1 MTAATAR
8 GDNGVLTELGIK
20 GRLAKL
26 PATRTEVPDGKGLG
40 LYLVIQ
46 PSGAVSWALRYR
58 AEGTSRKLTLGR
70 YPALGL
76 AMARKRAAEA
86 LGEVAVGKDPAR
98 AKTAA
103 RAAAKAETDRIE
115 RVVELFVERYAKSKT
130 RDWRETE
137 RMLIKEVAG
146 RWKGK
151 RLSEITRSQVNA
163 MLDEIVDRGAPI
175 RANRVFA
182 QLRKMCKWAIG
193 RGIIE
198 RSPCDGVTPPSQEN
212 KRERVLDD
220 GEIKRVWEAAEALAW
235 PFGPIVKL
243 VLLTGARRDEVAGM
257 RWSEINL
264 RERSWTIPKERSKN
278 DRAHMIP
285 LSDTAIAVLESLPRI
300 GDRVDFVFSTT
311 GRTAV
316 SGFSRM
322 KANIDAAIAERLR
335 EEAAARGDE
344 PNAMPDW
351 ILHDLRRTL
360 ATNLQKLGVRLE
372 VTEAVLNHV
381 SGSRAGVVGVY
392 QRHDWAAEKRQ
403 ALDAW
408 ARRLGAIVRREGTSN
423 VVEMRAGQN
432 DREEVEAKTRI
443 TRAGVF

>member
-1 MTAATAR
+1 MTNASVR
-8 GDNGVLTELGIK
+8 EDDGVLTELGIK
-20 GRLAKL
+20 SRLANL
-26 PATRTEVPDGKGLG
+26 PAMRVEVPDGKGRG
-40 LYLVIQ
+40 LYLVVQ
-46 PSGAVSWALRYR
+46 PSGAASWALRYR
-58 AEGTSRKLTLGR
+58 ADGSPRKLTLGR

-76 AMARKRAAEA
+76 AAARKHAAQA
-86 LGEVAVGKDPAR
+86 LGQVAGGKDPAR

-103 RAAAKAETDRIE
+103 RAATKAETDKVE
-115 RVVELFVERYAKSKT
+115 RVVELFVERYAKPKT

-137 RMLIKEVAG
+137 RMLVKEVAG

-182 QLRKMCKWAIG
+182 QLRKMCKWTIG

-198 RSPCDGVTPPSQEN
+198 RSPCDGVTPPSPEN
-212 KRERVLDD
+212 KRERVLADV
-220 GEIKRVWEAAEALAW
+220 EIKRVWQAAEALDW

-243 VLLTGARRDEVAGM
+243 LLLTGARRDEVAGM

-264 RERSWTIPKERSKN
+264 KERSWTIPKDRSKN

-285 LSDTAIAVLESLPRI
+285 LSDTAMAILQSLPHI

-322 KANIDAAIAERLR
+322 KSTIDGLIAERLR
-335 EEAAARGDE
+335 EEAEDRGDVA
-344 PNAMPDW
+344 NAMSDW

-372 VTEAVLNHV
+372 VTEAVLNHL
-381 SGSRAGVVGVY
+381 SGSRAGIVGVY
-392 QRHDWAAEKRQ
+392 QRHEWADEKRA

-408 ARRLGAIVRREGTSN
+408 ARRLDAIVTGAPASN
-423 VVEMRAGQN
+423 VISMSAG
-432 DREEVEAKTRI
+432 RS
-443 TRAGVF
+443 

>member
-1 MTAATAR
+1 MTATTAR
-8 GDNGVLTELGIK
+8 DDTGVLTELGIK
-20 GRLAKL
+20 SRLAKL
-26 PATRTEVPDGKGLG
+26 PAARVEVPDGKGRG

-46 PSGAVSWALRYR
+46 PSGAASWALRYR
-58 AEGTSRKLTLGR
+58 AAGAARKLTLGR

-76 AMARKRAAEA
+76 AAARKHAAEA
-86 LGEVAVGKDPAR
+86 LGQVAGGKDPAR

-103 RAAAKAETDRIE
+103 RAATRAETDKVE
-115 RVVELFVERYAKSKT
+115 RVVELFVERYAKPKT

-137 RMLIKEVAG
+137 RMLVKEVAG

-151 RLSEITRSQVNA
+151 RLSEIMRSQVNA

-198 RSPCDGVTPPSQEN
+198 RSPCDGVTPPSPEN
-212 KRERVLDD
+212 KRERVLADV
-220 GEIKRVWEAAEALAW
+220 EIKRVWQAAEALDW

-243 VLLTGARRDEVAGM
+243 LLLTGARRDEVAGM
-257 RWSEINL
+257 RWSEISLN
-264 RERSWTIPKERSKN
+264 ERSWTIPKDRSKN
-278 DRAHMIP
+278 DRARMIP
-285 LSDTAIAVLESLPRI
+285 LSDAAMAILQSLPHI

-322 KANIDAAIAERLR
+322 KSTIDGLIAERLR
-335 EEAAARGDE
+335 EEAEDRGDVA
-344 PNAMPDW
+344 NAMSDW

-360 ATNLQKLGVRLE
+360 ATNLQRLGVRLE

-392 QRHDWAAEKRQ
+392 QRHDWATEKRQ
-403 ALDAW
+403 ALDVW
-408 ARRLGAIVRREGTSN
+408 ARRLDAIVTGGESSN
-423 VVEMRAGQN
+423 VIELRSA
-432 DREEVEAKTRI
+432 
-443 TRAGVF
+443 

>member
-8 GDNGVLTELGIK
+8 DDTSVLTELGIK
-20 GRLAKL
+20 SRLAKL
-26 PATRTEVPDGKGLG
+26 PAARVEVPDGKGRG
-40 LYLVIQ
+40 LYFVIQ
-46 PSGAVSWALRYR
+46 PSGTASWALRYR
-58 AEGTSRKLTLGR
+58 ADGAARKLTLGR

-86 LGEVAVGKDPAR
+86 LGEVAGGKDPAR

-103 RAAAKAETDRIE
+103 RAATKAETDKIE
-115 RVVELFVERYAKSKT
+115 RVVELFVERYAKPQT

-137 RMLIKEVAG
+137 RMLVKEVAG
-146 RWKGK
+146 RWRGK
-151 RLSEITRSQVNA
+151 RLSEITRAQINA
-163 MLDEIVDRGAPI
+163 MLDEIVDRGTPI

-198 RSPCDGVTPPSQEN
+198 RSPCEAVTPPSPEN
-212 KRERVLDD
+212 KRERVLNDV
-220 GEIKRVWEAAEALAW
+220 EIKRVWEAAESLGQ

-243 VLLTGARRDEVAGM
+243 LLLTGARRDEVAGM
-257 RWSEINL
+257 RWSEIKL
-264 RERSWTIPKERSKN
+264 GERIWTIPKERSKN
-278 DRAHMIP
+278 DRAHVIP
-285 LSDTAIAVLESLPRI
+285 LSDTAMAILQSLPRI

-322 KANIDAAIAERLR
+322 KATVDGLIAERSR
-335 EEAAARGDE
+335 EEAEARGDV
-344 PNAMPDW
+344 PDAMSDW

-381 SGSRAGVVGVY
+381 AGSRAGIVGVY
-392 QRHDWAAEKRQ
+392 QRHEWTAEKRV
-403 ALDAW
+403 ALDGW
-408 ARRLGAIVRREGTSN
+408 ANRLAEIVW
-423 VVEMRAGQN
+423 
-432 DREEVEAKTRI
+432 EAS
-443 TRAGVF
+443 

>member
-1 MTAATAR
+1 MAAIVR
-8 GDNGVLTELGIK
+8 GNDDGVLTELGIK
-20 GRLAKL
+20 SRLAKL
-26 PATRTEVPDGKGLG
+26 PATRLEVPDGKGRG

-46 PSGAVSWALRYR
+46 PSGAASWALRYR
-58 AEGTSRKLTLGR
+58 ADGAARKLTLGR

-76 AMARKRAAEA
+76 AAARKHAAEA
-86 LGEVAVGKDPAR
+86 LGQIAGGKDPAR

-103 RAAAKAETDRIE
+103 RTASKAETDKVE
-115 RVVELFVERYAKSKT
+115 RVVELFVERYAKPKT

-146 RWKGK
+146 RWRGK
-151 RLSEITRSQVNA
+151 RLSEITRAQVNA

-193 RGIIE
+193 RGMIE
-198 RSPCDGVTPPSQEN
+198 RSPCEGVTPPSPEN
-212 KRERVLDD
+212 KRERVLNDV
-220 GEIKRVWEAAEALAW
+220 EIKRVWEAAESLGK

-243 VLLTGARRDEVAGM
+243 LLLTGARRDEVAGM

-264 RERSWTIPKERSKN
+264 GARIWTIPKERSKN
-278 DRAHMIP
+278 GVAHEIP
-285 LSDTAIAVLESLPRI
+285 LSDTAMTILQSLPRV

-322 KANIDAAIAERLR
+322 KETVDGLIADQLSK
-335 EEAAARGDE
+335 EAEARGNVPD
-344 PNAMPDW
+344 AMPDW

-408 ARRLGAIVRREGTSN
+408 ARRLEKIVSGAGASN
-423 VVEMRAGQN
+423 VVEL
-432 DREEVEAKTRI
+432 AKAR
-443 TRAGVF
+443 G

>member
-1 MTAATAR
+1 MATASAR
-8 GDNGVLTELGIK
+8 DDGVLTELGIK
-20 GRLAKL
+20 SLLAKL
-26 PATRTEVPDGKGLG
+26 PAKREEVPDGKGRG

-46 PSGAVSWALRYR
+46 PTGAVSWALRYR
-58 AEGTSRKLTLGR
+58 ADGSSRKLTLGQ

-76 AMARKRAAEA
+76 ATARKRAAEA
-86 LGEVAVGKDPAR
+86 LGQVAGGKDPAR
-98 AKTAA
+98 TKTAA
-103 RAAAKAETDRIE
+103 RAAAKAETDKVE
-115 RVVELFVERYAKSKT
+115 RVVELFVERYAKPKT

-137 RMLIKEVAG
+137 RMLAKEVAG

-151 RLSEITRSQVNA
+151 RLSEITRAQVNA
-163 MLDEIVDRGAPI
+163 MLDEIVDRGTPI

-182 QLRKMCKWAIG
+182 QFRKMCKWAIG

-198 RSPCDGVTPPSQEN
+198 RSPCEGVTAPSPEN
-212 KRERVLDD
+212 KRERVLGDV
-220 GEIKRVWEAAEALAW
+220 EVKLVWEAAGPLGW
-235 PFGPIVKL
+235 PFGPIVEL
-243 VLLTGARRDEVAGM
+243 LLLTGARRDEVAGM

-264 RERSWTIPKERSKN
+264 GARTWTIPKERSKN
-278 DRAHMIP
+278 GVAHEIP
-285 LSDTAIAVLESLPRI
+285 LSDTAMAILQSLPRI

-322 KANIDAAIAERLR
+322 KATVDDLIAGRMRDEAKARGERL
-335 EEAAARGDE
+335 D
-344 PNAMPDW
+344 AMPDW

-392 QRHDWAAEKRQ
+392 QRHDWATEKRQ

-408 ARRLGAIVRREGTSN
+408 ARRLEKIVSGVEASN
-423 VVEMRAGQN
+423 VLELAKARA
-432 DREEVEAKTRI
+432 
-443 TRAGVF
+443 

>member
-1 MTAATAR
+1 MTATSAR
-8 GDNGVLTELGIK
+8 DDDTGVLTELGIK
-20 GRLAKL
+20 SRLAKL
-26 PATRTEVPDGKGLG
+26 PAARVEVPDGKGRG
-40 LYLVIQ
+40 LYLVVQ
-46 PSGAVSWALRYR
+46 PSGAASWALRYR
-58 AEGTSRKLTLGR
+58 ADGAARKLTLGR

-86 LGEVAVGKDPAR
+86 LGEVAGGKDPAR

-103 RAAAKAETDRIE
+103 RAATKAETDKVE
-115 RVVELFVERYAKSKT
+115 RVVELFVERYAKPKT

-137 RMLIKEVAG
+137 RMLVKEVAG
-146 RWKGK
+146 RWRGK
-151 RLSEITRSQVNA
+151 RLSEITRAQVNA
-163 MLDEIVDRGAPI
+163 ALDEIVDRGAPI

-198 RSPCDGVTPPSQEN
+198 RSPCDGVTPPSPEN
-212 KRERVLDD
+212 KRERVLADV
-220 GEIKRVWEAAEALAW
+220 EIKRVWQAAEALDW

-243 VLLTGARRDEVAGM
+243 LLLTGARRDEVAGM
-257 RWSEINL
+257 RWSEISL
-264 RERSWTIPKERSKN
+264 KERSWTIPKDRSKN

-285 LSDTAIAVLESLPRI
+285 LSDAAMAILQSLPHI

-322 KANIDAAIAERLR
+322 KSTIDGLIAERLR
-335 EEAAARGDE
+335 EEADDRGDVA
-344 PNAMPDW
+344 NAMSDW

-381 SGSRAGVVGVY
+381 SGIRAGVVSVY
-392 QRHDWAAEKRQ
+392 QRHDWATEKRQ
-403 ALDAW
+403 ALDVW
-408 ARRLGAIVRREGTSN
+408 ARRLDAIVSGAAASN
-423 VVEMRAGQN
+423 VVELKARG
-432 DREEVEAKTRI
+432 
-443 TRAGVF
+443 